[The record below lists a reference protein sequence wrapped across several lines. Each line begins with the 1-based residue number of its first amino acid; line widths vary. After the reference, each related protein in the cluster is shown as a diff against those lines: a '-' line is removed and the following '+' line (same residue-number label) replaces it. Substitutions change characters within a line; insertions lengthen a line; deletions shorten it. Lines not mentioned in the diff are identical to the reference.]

1 MLYRV
6 WAAGR
11 AKLFAQWRASWG
23 NGDGGAGSE
32 ELAWDLALEL
42 EAAEATGESICGGA
56 LDWRKAFDHV
66 SLELLERALA
76 RARVP
81 AWLSGPLL
89 AAYQAPR
96 RVRVDGALGQPWV
109 PTSGILPGC
118 ALAVFV
124 LSVLVRPWYQR
135 TGRVHDGLRRRVY
148 VDDLTVW
155 ARGQADEVAETVA
168 EALRITRA
176 YEADMDWR
184 LHEGKSKQF
193 ANTASVRRWLQH
205 EMPSIRVGTEV
216 RDLGVVA
223 VAGRRRRHPVSAA
236 RLQLACGRFARLR
249 RLPVPFRWRC
259 LMGAAAGTAAGT
271 YGASCGRPAA
281 AELEHLRR
289 AAKDAVHRGRRAAAE
304 IVFGVLSPTWRLD
317 PKEVVVLAPVLQAA
331 RALRAGRLDLAL
343 WRTTAAAVAAGA
355 ARSVG
360 PVTSALRSLRELGL
374 GVDVECW
381 TGVPSAPHGWRPA
394 EQPRRTTERV
404 LLAAWSRAECRRV
417 AARRPCFAHLAA
429 GVDRWAT
436 RRLLEADALA
446 PDLAGALR
454 CVLSGADVTA
464 TVAAKWRGGPATC
477 PHCGLAPED
486 PEHRYWQCP
495 AWDARR
501 RTALA
506 AAERRHS
513 APLDAAALRRQLPA
527 GVAATGVLAAPPH
540 LAALA
545 AAAESEDAAFP
556 PQAALLLDAPRRTV
570 WSDGACVHP
579 TDPMLARS
587 MGAPVRRP

>member
-1 MLYRV
+1 MPNIDEWLIELDSLPPFPDRAPWTAELVLSILMRMALHKAPGLDGWTVDELRLLPPALLEWIAELFESVERTGRWPEELCQPEGLLLPKPGDGGPMDRRPIWLLPMLYRV

-66 SLELLERALA
+66 SLQLLERALA

-89 AAYQAPR
+89 AAYKAPR

-118 ALAVFV
+118 SLAVFV
-124 LSVLVRPWYQR
+124 LSFLVRPWYQR

-155 ARGQADEVAETVA
+155 ARGQAGEVAEAVA

-205 EMPSIRVGTEV
+205 EMPSIRVVSEI

-223 VAGRRRRHPVSAA
+223 VAGRRRRHPA
-236 RLQLACGRFARLR
+236 RMQLARGRFARLR

-259 LMGAAAGTAAGT
+259 LVGVAAGTAAGT
-271 YGASCGRPAA
+271 YGSSCGRPAA

-304 IVFGVLSPTWRLD
+304 IVSGVLSPTWHLD
-317 PKEVVVLAPVLQAA
+317 PKQVVVLAPVLQAA
-331 RALRAGRLDLAL
+331 RALRAGRIDLAV

-355 ARSVG
+355 GRSVG
-360 PVTSALRSLRELGL
+360 PVASALRSLRELGL
-374 GVDVECW
+374 GTDVEC
-381 TGVPSAPHGWRPA
+381 
-394 EQPRRTTERV
+394 
-404 LLAAWSRAECRRV
+404 
-417 AARRPCFAHLAA
+417 
-429 GVDRWAT
+429 
-436 RRLLEADALA
+436 
-446 PDLAGALR
+446 
-454 CVLSGADVTA
+454 
-464 TVAAKWRGGPATC
+464 
-477 PHCGLAPED
+477 
-486 PEHRYWQCP
+486 
-495 AWDARR
+495 
-501 RTALA
+501 
-506 AAERRHS
+506 
-513 APLDAAALRRQLPA
+513 
-527 GVAATGVLAAPPH
+527 
-540 LAALA
+540 
-545 AAAESEDAAFP
+545 
-556 PQAALLLDAPRRTV
+556 
-570 WSDGACVHP
+570 
-579 TDPMLARS
+579 
-587 MGAPVRRP
+587 